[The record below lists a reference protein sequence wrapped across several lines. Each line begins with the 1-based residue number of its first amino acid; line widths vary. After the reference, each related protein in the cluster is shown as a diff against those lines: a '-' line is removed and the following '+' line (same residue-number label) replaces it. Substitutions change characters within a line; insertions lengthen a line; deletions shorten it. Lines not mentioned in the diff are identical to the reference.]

1 MNNLSKWI
9 AILFLMW
16 VISITPQLL
25 LANEMPLAGISANGI
40 TIKDENNIQIEKE
53 ELYISVDKIEVS
65 YIFRNDTGKD
75 IVTQVAFPIPQHHY
89 DPTGNVKHYPV
100 LSDFKVEVNGK
111 EQKYSERTRAL
122 LGEKDYTSLLTSLKI
137 SIRDFG
143 NNNTFS
149 VSNADKKRLIGLGL
163 ISDDPATGELPEWA
177 VETIYYWTQS
187 FPANSTTRIKHTYEP
202 IPSFSIHY
210 VSPGQGVKELS
221 DSLCVNQ
228 EELISWIKKSNQGIF
243 PLNERFTVNTID
255 YILTTANHWKRP
267 IKEFHL
273 VIADKAWLASS
284 CFEKNKLKRINEHSV
299 EITINDFVP
308 KAEIEVFF
316 F

>member
-9 AILFLMW
+9 TILFLML
-16 VISITPQLL
+16 VISIGPQIL

-40 TIKDENNIQIEKE
+40 TIKDEKNIQIEKE

-65 YIFRNDTGKD
+65 YVFRNDTDKD
-75 IVTQVAFPIPQHHY
+75 IVTQVAFPIPQHFY
-89 DPTGNVKHYPV
+89 DPTGHVKHYPV

-111 EQKYSERTRAL
+111 EQRYSERTRAL
-122 LGEKDYTSLLTSLKI
+122 SGENDYTSLLTSLKI

-149 VSNADKKRLIGLGL
+149 VSNTDKKKLIDLGL
-163 ISDDPATGELPEWA
+163 ISDDPATGELPAWA

-187 FPANSTTRIKHTYEP
+187 FPAKSTTRIKHTYEP

-210 VSPGQGVKELS
+210 VSPGRGVKELS
-221 DSLCVNQ
+221 DSLCVSQ
-228 EELISWIKKSNQGIF
+228 EELISWIKKRNQGIF

-267 IKEFHL
+267 IKKFHL
-273 VIADKAWLASS
+273 VIENKSWLASS
-284 CFEKNKLKRINEHSV
+284 CFKKGKLKRNNDHSV
-299 EITINDFVP
+299 EITIDDFIP
-308 KAEIEVFF
+308 EQEIEALFF
-316 F
+316 